1 MVQNELAN
9 ETKTGG
15 AKSALDRLER
25 HASKLSSASSVQ
37 PTDQESPAA
46 RASGLRRFTS
56 MGIEFLAVVLIFGL
70 IGQWLDNKFHWH
82 GVATVVMICIAVIG
96 DLYLQIKMLLHQDGN
111 AEGKSGRMDSKN
123 IPPPSTPKDTHRDD

>member
-1 MVQNELAN
+1 MVQNEPTK

-25 HASKLSSASSVQ
+25 HASNQLKTGVSGSSSG
-37 PTDQESPAA
+37 QESPAR

-70 IGQWLDNKFHWH
+70 LGQWLDHTFRWH
-82 GVATVVMICIAVIG
+82 GIATVVMICVAVIG
-96 DLYLQIKMLLHQDGN
+96 DLYLQIKMLLHQDET
-111 AEGKSGRMDSKN
+111 AAGKNGTTDGQEASKKDADS
-123 IPPPSTPKDTHRDD
+123 DD

>member
-1 MVQNELAN
+1 MVQNEPAK

-25 HASKLSSASSVQ
+25 HASRLSGASSV
-37 PTDQESPAA
+37 PPSGEETPAA

-70 IGQWLDNKFHWH
+70 IGQWLDHQFHWH
-82 GVATVVMICIAVIG
+82 GVATVVLICIAVIG
-96 DLYLQIKMLLHQDGN
+96 DLYLQIKMLLQNGN
-111 AEGKSGRMDSKN
+111 AEIKRDQIASTNNS
-123 IPPPSTPKDTHRDD
+123 PPEARKDTHLDD